1 VLVVLDAIDV
11 DVVGSVEV
19 VGVDVVVVVEDTGAD
34 EGVTTVVAVLVDEQA
49 LMNSSAAIATPGR
62 LNDRKESLSPID
74 SRRGLTG
81 LPPFSVALPNIHFVV
96 EGCVE
101 YFRVCIFTQV
111 RGTRSRGT
119 RQPSHQSVSSPP
131 TRR

>member
-101 YFRVCIFTQV
+101 YF
-111 RGTRSRGT
+111 
-119 RQPSHQSVSSPP
+119 
-131 TRR
+131 